1 MCRFF
6 FRRRG
11 LVASV
16 VAFFL
21 GFSCWFLV
29 GLVGECGGVVCEL
42 DSVFVFCFYACFLF
56 LSIFLVGIAC
66 HVFVVG
72 FPGLLFLQFCSESL
86 ILAQDERWRR
96 A

>member
-21 GFSCWFLV
+21 GFSCWFWWVWLGSV
-29 GLVGECGGVVCEL
+29 GVLFVNSIVCL
-42 DSVFVFCFYACFLF
+42 FLF
-56 LSIFLVGIAC
+56 LCLFFVFEYFFWLGLPA
-66 HVFVVG
+66 FVVG